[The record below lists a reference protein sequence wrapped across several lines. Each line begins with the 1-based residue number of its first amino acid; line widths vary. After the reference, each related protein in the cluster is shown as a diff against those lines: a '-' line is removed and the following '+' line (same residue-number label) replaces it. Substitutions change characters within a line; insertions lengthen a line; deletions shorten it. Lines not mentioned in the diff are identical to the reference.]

1 MSTTKR
7 SAGLS
12 GTHLEESHVTPP
24 PYYYGPPP
32 AAPGNDKVTLWGVL
46 GIVFAFCCWPLLLV
60 PVLLMLLMPL
70 VPPVGAVPGFG
81 RAAGS
86 ADFFDVPRLLP
97 VAVTRPVDTRRV
109 APARPVTPRFGALR
123 CLFDA
128 FLALDD
134 FELPFLVGM

>member
-1 MSTTKR
+1 MR
-7 SAGLS
+7 SLPSLLPRLVPVALRS
-12 GTHLEESHVTPP
+12 GIPS
-24 PYYYGPPP
+24 GPR
-32 AAPGNDKVTLWGVL
+32 AM
-46 GIVFAFCCWPLLLV
+46 PLLLV

-134 FELPFLVGM
+134 FELPFFYADFFFFLGLSSALALLLHQEVESIRINS